1 MGHKKDKA
9 LQFTLRLQLISY
21 SSSSPAL
28 PFTHASKLSI
38 TKTKNNRLQFVHGFS
53 QTCFFSQPAIG
64 SSNRC
69 PKANEC
75 SHRRRACLIFSQG
88 NTGKL
93 DTVCL
98 PYVSFTYFPCSSF
111 HPDHT
116 VLRGP
121 RFSFEYGAMTFFQH
135 PKLLHTMLSLT
146 ISLQN
151 LHSLQEESLLFFQTF
166 QTFLSIKNRIK
177 LKLKYTFQ

>member
-21 SSSSPAL
+21 SISSPNL
-28 PFTHASKLSI
+28 PLAHSSKLSI

-64 SSNRC
+64 SSDRF
-69 PKANEC
+69 PKSNEC

-88 NTGKL
+88 SCNTGKL

-98 PYVSFTYFPCSSF
+98 PYVSFTYFPSLHF
-111 HPDHT
+111 QPDHT

-135 PKLLHTMLSLT
+135 PKLLHRCYNFAQ
-146 ISLQN
+146 ISLPY
-151 LHSLQEESLLFFQTF
+151 LLF
-166 QTFLSIKNRIK
+166 SNC
-177 LKLKYTFQ
+177 LKIVLESHEK